1 MTGILMFIRT
11 LFLFLLPLL
20 YLVATAGGVWAH
32 ARLLETIPPANAVS
46 AEPPTHVVLQFDSRV
61 EKKVG
66 ASFSLVDPSG
76 SVRSLA
82 AGNVANEPGD
92 RVSIPL
98 PSLGSG
104 DYRFEWSVISRDG
117 HRVQGSFS
125 FSIE

>member
-1 MTGILMFIRT
+1 MLTRT

-20 YLVATAGGVWAH
+20 FLLVTAGGVWAH
-32 ARLLETIPPANAVS
+32 ARLLETTPAADTVTAQPPPQVL
-46 AEPPTHVVLQFDSRV
+46 LQFDSRV

-66 ASFSLVDPSG
+66 ASFSLVDPTG

-104 DYRFEWSVISRDG
+104 DYRFKWSVISRDG